1 MKLKELAFVLVRLL
15 AVYIFVRGL
24 VYLSN
29 AAQFA
34 WTMLVD
40 TKAYDGATS
49 LTLIW
54 ALSLLPGV
62 LFIGISLLLWKKAG
76 AAAARITGDKEA
88 AAADWSAVKNSD
100 LYRLGCTLVGIVI
113 IILTLPE
120 LISNIAQLF
129 QVRAFDYVVYKPFLI
144 TAWSEIAV
152 SVLKLVLAFL
162 LIKNTDVIYRWVQR
176 NIQQVKENNQ

>member
-1 MKLKELAFVLVRLL
+1 MRLKELTFVLVRLL
-15 AVYIFVRGL
+15 AVYIFIRGL

-29 AAQFA
+29 VVQFA
-34 WTMLVD
+34 WTSLAD
-40 TKAYDGATS
+40 TSAAS
-49 LTLIW
+49 LTLMW

-76 AAAARITGDKEA
+76 AAAARMTGDKEA
-88 AAADWSAVKNSD
+88 AAADWSAIKNSD
-100 LYRLGCTLVGIVI
+100 LYRLGFILAGIVI

-129 QVRAFDYVVYKPFLI
+129 QVKAIDYVVYKPFLI
-144 TAWSEIAV
+144 SAWSEIAV
-152 SVLKLVLAFL
+152 SVLKLILAFF
-162 LIKNTDVIYRWVQR
+162 LITNTDVIYRWVRR